1 VLIKSV
7 ELFLPYQMKTNR
19 SLAKF
24 LSRNLIPILLYTAGI
39 AVALFI
45 IPILI
50 KKDYI
55 ATQIAVIALS
65 TTLFLGYLNYQ
76 HTQDR
81 LFKDLFKEF
90 NERYNALSDQFQH
103 LENDYPPEVKL
114 SEVDKK
120 DLKLIINYLNL
131 CAEEYFWFDRGRL
144 DYGAWESWK
153 SGMSTWAKLPVVRVV
168 FEDEVATWKTAY
180 YSDFNTFFKE
190 LL

>member
-1 VLIKSV
+1 
-7 ELFLPYQMKTNR
+7 MKTNR

-24 LSRNLIPILLYTAGI
+24 LSRNLIPILLYAAGI
-39 AVALFI
+39 GIALFI
-45 IPILI
+45 IPVLI
-50 KKDYI
+50 KKDFI
-55 ATQIAVIALS
+55 TTQIAVIALS

-90 NERYNALSDQFQH
+90 NERYNALSDQFQQ
-103 LENDYPPEVKL
+103 LEEKYTCDVKL
-114 SEVDKK
+114 TDLAEEKE
-120 DLKLIINYLNL
+120 DLKIIISYLNL

-144 DYGAWESWK
+144 DIGAWESWR

-168 FEDEVATWKTAY
+168 FEDEVATWKAAY
-180 YSDFNTFFKE
+180 YADFNAFFKK